1 MPDTPTKLTDQI
13 KNLAQAIGT
22 DIASLRSALSQSSSD
37 LDDLVGTL
45 VFDENTD
52 TDEQTIAT
60 SINQAKANAI
70 STSESYT
77 DEQIGTL
84 TVATG
89 DDATVE
95 NAIAKAASDAST
107 ALSNKVGTLT
117 VATGDDATVEN
128 AIAKA
133 KSDLEA
139 SISSAVA
146 SAYIFKG
153 TKATVA
159 ELPASGNTTGDVWNV
174 TASSGNT
181 PAGTN
186 YAWNG
191 SAWDALGGTL
201 NATEVATLLLMSE
214 DPLTVYNQAAGNT

>member
-77 DEQIGTL
+77 DEQI
-84 TVATG
+84 
-89 DDATVE
+89 
-95 NAIAKAASDAST
+95 
-107 ALSNKVGTLT
+107 GTLT